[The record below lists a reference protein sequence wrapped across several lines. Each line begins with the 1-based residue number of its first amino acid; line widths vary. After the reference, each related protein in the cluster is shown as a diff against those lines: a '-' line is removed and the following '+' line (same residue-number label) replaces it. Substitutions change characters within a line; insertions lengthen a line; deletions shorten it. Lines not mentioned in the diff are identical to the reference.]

1 MRPNMMSGALCLI
14 SAAVFAACQPG
25 PSSSPI
31 SEPVAKPAE
40 SSNLKAP
47 QHVAKVTAASVAPK
61 KTVATAGANMP
72 NASKAKAEKKDD
84 EPIST
89 TMTGCLVRDDGIF
102 QLKDTDGEHAPKTRS
117 WKSGFIKKSSA
128 AIDLVDTGSRLRL
141 GSHVG
146 YRVSVS
152 GTLTDREMQARTM
165 RATSERCD

>member
-1 MRPNMMSGALCLI
+1 MRPNILSGALCLI
-14 SAAVFAACQPG
+14 SAAALAACQPA
-25 PSSSPI
+25 PSSSPTP
-31 SEPVAKPAE
+31 EPVAKPAE

-47 QHVAKVTAASVAPK
+47 QHVAKVTAATVAPK

-72 NASKAKAEKKDD
+72 NVSKAKAEKVD
-84 EPIST
+84 EPLST
-89 TMTGCLVRDDGIF
+89 TVTGCLVRDDGIF
-102 QLKDTDGEHAPKTRS
+102 QLKDTDGEHAPKARS

-128 AIDLVDTGSRLRL
+128 AIDVVDTGSRLRL

-152 GTLTDREMQARTM
+152 GTLADREMQARTM